1 VPRSTKLT
9 PSQAGR
15 LGGIANAA
23 RNDPR
28 EYTARA
34 RRGLEAR
41 HANDVDP
48 SGELRQSDPAEFAR
62 RYEARRREF
71 FQRLSH
77 AGVAARRRAASG

>member
-28 EYTARA
+28 EYIARA
-34 RRGLEAR
+34 RRDLEAR

-48 SGELRQSDPAEFAR
+48 SGELRQSDPAEFPR